1 MSASPPEEDS
11 GRVSATEAEA
21 ETDAEVEAEGADTFA
36 EAAAATA
43 RMFSARIADRA
54 DADFTASRGFA
65 VPARR
70 GSRAAF
76 VSIAVVVVIVVVV
89 AVTVT
94 AVSVVVFVVVAVL
107 FVARSS
113 PRRSSPRSSARD
125 PLASSTRLGP
135 FRSSSMSRRYSR
147 NAVEVL
153 EVSSFLR
160 NVAFQWFLTAFS
172 VRPGMAFAISA
183 QRLPRRRCAATRVR
197 SSSSDHAPRLM
208 SGRTWLCHRSRHCLP
223 ERPTRICEIMLH
235 LPRPYLRTRLAGR
248 GREARDGR
256 ENVGQGRA
264 WVEERLGRG
273 PAYRSAAQIRAG
285 SSDADPKNKNAAG
298 EKKID
303 VRRRE
308 TNGRA
313 FGGDVRRAAPR
324 EVRVLIPGPSSAN
337 LEGFRLRGDGTGGQE
352 IEIIGEE
359 VRGVVARG
367 LRRGVRQRRSEAA
380 ERPAGDE
387 GNFLEKSIGGWRS
400 GGKTN
405 RRMRRGARA
414 RGNGASRSRT
424 HQGSSAWSSTHSK
437 STKSKSSKE
446 NSSDPDVCASR
457 GWGFGVARQW

>member
-1 MSASPPEEDS
+1 MRRD
-11 GRVSATEAEA
+11 
-21 ETDAEVEAEGADTFA
+21 EGAFLL
-36 EAAAATA
+36 
-43 RMFSARIADRA
+43 F
-54 DADFTASRGFA
+54 G
-65 VPARR
+65 P
-70 GSRAAF
+70 RAALD
-76 VSIAVVVVIVVVV
+76 VGTHVVV
-89 AVTVT
+89 
-94 AVSVVVFVVVAVL
+94 
-107 FVARSS
+107 
-113 PRRSSPRSSARD
+113 
-125 PLASSTRLGP
+125 
-135 FRSSSMSRRYSR
+135 
-147 NAVEVL
+147 
-153 EVSSFLR
+153 
-160 NVAFQWFLTAFS
+160 
-172 VRPGMAFAISA
+172 
-183 QRLPRRRCAATRVR
+183 
-197 SSSSDHAPRLM
+197 
-208 SGRTWLCHRSRHCLP
+208 LCHRSRHCLP

-324 EVRVLIPGPSSAN
+324 EARVLILGPSSAN
-337 LEGFRLRGDGTGGQE
+337 LEGFRLRGDGTGGHE

-380 ERPAGDE
+380 ERPVGD
-387 GNFLEKSIGGWRS
+387 GRKFLVSFLEKSIGGWRS
-400 GGKTN
+400 RGKTN
-405 RRMRRGARA
+405 RRMRRDARA